1 MRKLRIPVAEPEL
14 GEQELRN
21 VTAAVRSGWVSS
33 KGEFINRFEKGFAK
47 YIGKRYGVA
56 TCNGTAALHLALVC
70 LGVGKGDEVVVPT
83 LTFAAV
89 PNAVRYTGA
98 KPIFVDSHSTY
109 WCIDPQKIRKRISKR
124 TKAIIL
130 VHLYGHP
137 CDMDP
142 ILEIAQDNELFL
154 IEDCAEA
161 HGAEYKRKRV
171 GRFGFISCF
180 SFYGNKILTTGEGGM
195 CLTDSNEHAS
205 FMRRL
210 RDHGMNP
217 KKRYWHDVIGFNYR
231 MTNVEAALGL
241 AQIERI
247 NEVIAEKR
255 RVYHTYMELL
265 DHDNVIVQAIPKEA
279 THGYWMVVVLVR
291 NAAELRIALQQ
302 QGIDS
307 RPVFYPLN
315 TMPPYQGGSGR
326 YLNADKLHRY
336 GIMLPS
342 YPQLT
347 DDQIQFICSI
357 VNKHA

>member
-1 MRKLRIPVAEPEL
+1 MIPIYEPWLTDREK
-14 GEQELRN
+14 EYAKN
-21 VTAAVRSGWVSS
+21 AIDSGWISS
-33 KGEFINRFEKGFAK
+33 KGK
-47 YIGKRYGVA
+47 YIELFERAFSDYVGSKYALAVN
-56 TCNGTAALHLALVC
+56 TGTAACHLAVIAA
-70 LGVGKGDEVVVPT
+70 GIKPGDEVIVPAST
-83 LTFAAV
+83 YIATA
-89 PNAVRYTGA
+89 NAVAYEGA
-98 KPIFVDSHSTY
+98 KPVFVDVNENDWNINPDIIHE
-109 WCIDPQKIRKRISKR
+109 KITTF
-124 TKAIIL
+124 TKAIFV
-130 VHLYGHP
+130 VHLFGNP
-137 CDMDP
+137 CNMDK
-142 ILEIAQDNELFL
+142 IMEVADKYRLVV
-154 IEDCAEA
+154 IEDACESLSARWLDR
-161 HGAEYKRKRV
+161 HTGTFGKV
-171 GRFGFISCF
+171 GCF
-180 SFYGNKILTTGEGGM
+180 SFFGNKNVTTGEGGM
-195 CLTDSNEHAS
+195 VITNDRAS
-205 FMRRL
+205 YDIMKL
-210 RDHGMNP
+210 YQGQGQTSQYYHP
-217 KKRYWHDVIGFNYR
+217 VIGFNYR